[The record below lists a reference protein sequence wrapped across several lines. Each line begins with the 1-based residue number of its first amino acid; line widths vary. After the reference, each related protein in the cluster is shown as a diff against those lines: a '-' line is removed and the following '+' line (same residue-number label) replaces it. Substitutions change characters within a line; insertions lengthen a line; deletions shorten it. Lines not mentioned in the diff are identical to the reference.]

1 MHRRVSARP
10 VARLLALLVL
20 IALLAALMPVIAGA
34 QTADGPQVVSLVRS
48 LNVRAG
54 PGTGYAVIGRLPQNE
69 ALPIV
74 GKNAAS
80 GWWQVTL
87 ADGRKGWVTGQPSL
101 VRVEGDVAGVPEV
114 AAPALATV
122 SPQTARPGSA
132 LVFQT
137 ASGGP
142 IYIANA
148 NGSGLRQLTTGIDP
162 ALSPDGKQV
171 AFTRW
176 ESSTPGTLGSVW
188 VINTDGSGERKVHSD
203 VRQPKSPA
211 WSPDGKALIIATQQG
226 GQLEA
231 TCYCMGWSAPR
242 PGECPRDPPL
252 DSNGREVACFAD
264 LGRAGWSLRL
274 IDLPTGQWQDQ
285 QRDFVSHTPTWDP
298 ANGWHVVFR
307 GDTGL
312 RNLDVNRQATWPLTE
327 DLNDRSPAFSPDG
340 SRLAIQY
347 RQHDHWDIH
356 TMNRDGGARARIT
369 ETPWSVTAA
378 GKPVWNNVAPSWS
391 PDGRQIA
398 FLTDR
403 TGRWELWVMN
413 ADGSN
418 QRALF
423 PTDVQAQLN
432 FQYNS
437 NDERVVSWR

>member
-1 MHRRVSARP
+1 
-10 VARLLALLVL
+10 
-20 IALLAALMPVIAGA
+20 
-34 QTADGPQVVSLVRS
+34 
-48 LNVRAG
+48 
-54 PGTGYAVIGRLPQNE
+54 
-69 ALPIV
+69 
-74 GKNAAS
+74 
-80 GWWQVTL
+80 
-87 ADGRKGWVTGQPSL
+87 
-101 VRVEGDVAGVPEV
+101 
-114 AAPALATV
+114 
-122 SPQTARPGSA
+122 
-132 LVFQT
+132 
-137 ASGGP
+137 
-142 IYIANA
+142 
-148 NGSGLRQLTTGIDP
+148 
-162 ALSPDGKQV
+162 
-171 AFTRW
+171 
-176 ESSTPGTLGSVW
+176 
-188 VINTDGSGERKVHSD
+188 
-203 VRQPKSPA
+203 
-211 WSPDGKALIIATQQG
+211 
-226 GQLEA
+226 
-231 TCYCMGWSAPR
+231 
-242 PGECPRDPPL
+242 L

-340 SRLAIQY
+340 SRLAIQC

-418 QRALF
+418 PRALF
-423 PTDVQAQLN
+423 PADVQAQLN